1 MNFDSI
7 FQTVRRVLMPCP
19 QIPDHL
25 PTHFGRLAISR
36 YPSLRQM
43 AVSLPI
49 SSWIAGSVHLKL
61 CTPSGLIVTAP
72 CSGAE
77 LHGIFWAPGQIKEL
91 ILKQF
96 GDSYH
101 GRWRVF
107 GFRFMSR
114 IINLRPRGAP
124 RFNLS

>member
-1 MNFDSI
+1 
-7 FQTVRRVLMPCP
+7 
-19 QIPDHL
+19 
-25 PTHFGRLAISR
+25 
-36 YPSLRQM
+36 M

-96 GDSYH
+96 GDPYIMVD
-101 GRWRVF
+101 G
-107 GFRFMSR
+107 GFSVLDSAEFL
-114 IINLRPRGAP
+114 I
-124 RFNLS
+124 